1 MPRWFI
7 PFLGLAVVFIVGFLV
22 ARVLWRRKS
31 VTQPACGN
39 CGYFVRGI
47 AGFTCPE
54 CGQDLREA
62 GIVTPSTHAKG
73 WSTDPLLRAA
83 LWTLLLPIPATILSV
98 AAYNSPLT
106 PRQRMVT
113 LSRAITGETD
123 VFPQTVRLQQYD
135 ADQYW
140 PLVQAPP
147 ATGLKYIALSI
158 EGRMASLQVHV
169 PTNSCTLYTG
179 ASQSLGNFDRAAVIE
194 WMQRAGFDADHD
206 ERLSLVAQAVVDAVH
221 DTPNM
226 TPAAIPLAIDMRGT
240 ALVMAQPAVSRGFD
254 QPVDWAPL
262 LFIGAWGLVWLLGL
276 VFILRPR
283 RRA

>member
-1 MPRWFI
+1 
-7 PFLGLAVVFIVGFLV
+7 
-22 ARVLWRRKS
+22 
-31 VTQPACGN
+31 
-39 CGYFVRGI
+39 
-47 AGFTCPE
+47 
-54 CGQDLREA
+54 
-62 GIVTPSTHAKG
+62 
-73 WSTDPLLRAA
+73 
-83 LWTLLLPIPATILSV
+83 
-98 AAYNSPLT
+98 
-106 PRQRMVT
+106 

-169 PTNSCTLYTG
+169 PTNSCALYTG